1 MTLFRCPSPRDGERD
16 IEHTYSLRHDDGL
29 CEYAGWQG
37 SYVHAHQHNLTGGHM
52 CAKWNDPN
60 DICRCRLAVLR
71 AYTGLTA
78 DGVPEAIARDAAA
91 RVLFWHHPEIGADER
106 ERLVG
111 RWLDHRGMH

>member
-1 MTLFRCPSPRDGERD
+1 
-16 IEHTYSLRHDDGL
+16 
-29 CEYAGWQG
+29 
-37 SYVHAHQHNLTGGHM
+37 M